1 MTPVTELGVHRWSL
15 TILSQAGGAGYD
27 KKPHKSAGASRCD
40 VLLAVARPVGWEPVT
55 SPLTEVRT
63 REHGTNP
70 LPDPGWLP
78 GAGTRADQVPAI
90 RPGAAC
96 GSRSPGRPSGTEGE
110 PARQRARENSA
121 R

>member
-1 MTPVTELGVHRWSL
+1 VTRHHNTHRNPARRGLVRNTAEPSGELSVGDIVA
-15 TILSQAGGAGYD
+15 AG
-27 KKPHKSAGASRCD
+27 D
-40 VLLAVARPVGWEPVT
+40 VLLAVGRPAGWEPVT
-55 SPLTEVRT
+55 GPLTEVRT

-110 PARQRARENSA
+110 PA
-121 R
+121 